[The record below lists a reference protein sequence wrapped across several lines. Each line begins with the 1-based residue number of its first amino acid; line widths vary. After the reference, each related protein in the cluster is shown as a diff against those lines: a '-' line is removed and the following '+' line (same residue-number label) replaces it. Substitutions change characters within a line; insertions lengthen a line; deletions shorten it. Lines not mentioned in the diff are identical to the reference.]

1 MNTWPQG
8 TVERGNI
15 GPAFIRL
22 ISLAAMVGS
31 VGCVD
36 VNGGAVEL
44 SWSIFTVGG
53 DATTCEV
60 SRIDHVT
67 LVYTNT
73 DADAGGSGQFA
84 RSFPCSD
91 GKGATSFTIP
101 RGRYAI
107 EIQPKCA
114 DESDADTTVPSP
126 IVRDIVDGEVAQL
139 NALLIVVDDPQGV
152 ACPL

>member
-1 MNTWPQG
+1 MNSWPQG
-8 TVERGNI
+8 KVERGSIVYPALI
-15 GPAFIRL
+15 GL
-22 ISLAAMVGS
+22 VVMVG

-36 VNGGAVEL
+36 VNGGAVEF

-114 DESDADTTVPSP
+114 DESDANTTVPS
-126 IVRDIVDGEVAQL
+126 RSSATFWT
-139 NALLIVVDDPQGV
+139 ARWRS
-152 ACPL
+152 